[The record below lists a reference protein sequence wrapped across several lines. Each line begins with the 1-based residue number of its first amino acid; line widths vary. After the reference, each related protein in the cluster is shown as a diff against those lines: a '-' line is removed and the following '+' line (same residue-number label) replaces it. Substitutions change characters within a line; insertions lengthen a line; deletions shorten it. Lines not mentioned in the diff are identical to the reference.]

1 MRNESSNSV
10 RIWSPHLTR
19 SELVAHLR
27 ARVRELA
34 RLLPVRRAV
43 LFGSWARGRATARSD
58 VDVLVIYADPPRPDA
73 YALVWRTLQTP
84 GLEPHVYAESEA
96 AAIQETLDRMTAGG
110 IDLLRSPLDAEHC

>member
-1 MRNESSNSV
+1 MQNESLNSV
-10 RIWSPHLTR
+10 RIWSPRWTR
-19 SELVAHLR
+19 DDLVAHLR

-34 RLLPVRRAV
+34 RLLPVCRAV
-43 LFGSWARGRATARSD
+43 LFGSWAKGRATARSD

-96 AAIQETLDRMTAGG
+96 AAIQETLERMTAGG
-110 IDLLRSPLDAEHC
+110 IDLLCSPLDAEHC

>member
-10 RIWSPHLTR
+10 RIWSPRTTQD
-19 SELVAHLR
+19 ELVTHLR

-58 VDVLVIYADPPRPDA
+58 VDVLVIYADPPRADA

-96 AAIQETLDRMTAGG
+96 VAIQETLERMTAGG
-110 IDLLRSPLDAEHC
+110 IDLLSIPPNAKHC

>member
-10 RIWSPHLTR
+10 RIWSPRLTR
-19 SELVAHLR
+19 GELIAHLR

-58 VDVLVIYADPPRPDA
+58 VDVLVIYADPPRADA

-96 AAIQETLDRMTAGG
+96 VAIEETLERMTAGG
-110 IDLLRSPLDAEHC
+110 IDLLSLPPATEHC

>member
-10 RIWSPHLTR
+10 RIWSPR
-19 SELVAHLR
+19 ASRDELVAHLR

-34 RLLPVRRAV
+34 RLLPVRQAV

-73 YALVWRTLQTP
+73 YALVWRALQTP

-96 AAIQETLDRMTAGG
+96 IAIQKMLERMTAGG
-110 IDLLRSPLDAEHC
+110 IDLLSPPPDAEHC